1 MVTRPLR
8 HRCSW
13 RLGVLRFD
21 DLPLLLAASV
31 NCWLA
36 TEPDDQNPKGV
47 SESVRN
53 ALDGLEA
60 MMVELF
66 G

>member
-1 MVTRPLR
+1 LA
-8 HRCSW
+8 S
-13 RLGVLRFD
+13 LRFD
-21 DLPLLLAASV
+21 DLPVLLAASV

-47 SESVRN
+47 SESVPN
-53 ALDGLEA
+53 APDGLEA